1 MARFNLDDFSGKDV
15 SRLYIAA
22 KLREAQRVEEVLN
35 KAGIDY
41 TVKVEPFQKLTLLLF
56 TAEYQGAA
64 FYVLSGQ
71 LDFCKDLLAREGLSQ
86 GLIGDSD

>member
-1 MARFNLDDFSGKDV
+1 MMARFTQDDFSGKDI

-22 KLREAQRVEEVLN
+22 KLREAEKVEEVLN

-41 TVKVEPFQKLTLLLF
+41 TIEVEPFRKVTLLLF
-56 TAEYQGAA
+56 ASEYQGAV

-71 LDFCKDLLAREGLSQ
+71 LDFCKDLLLREGLSE
-86 GLIGDSD
+86 GLVENS